1 MNPTAPTHIHISGRS
16 PVGHPLTII
25 TVMFLSVLLGI
36 VAYTIS
42 TIHNEKSHAILIDM
56 AGRQRMLLQ
65 QHINEVLLTSQGI
78 HADYGRTRTLILST
92 LHALMDGG
100 PVVIDAQR
108 GQTQTIVAVPTEG
121 MLVKLAEQRNAFDKI
136 IAVSDDFLLV
146 APDHPEF
153 SRKLQ
158 TLGTLNSM
166 VIRMAD
172 DVVKQLNAYSE
183 STLGTMLKWEV
194 FIAVCVGLFG
204 IVVTSQGVR
213 TGRRLENE
221 MAERKRVESSLRN
234 SELFL
239 HSIVE
244 NLPHM
249 IFVKD
254 AVNLR
259 FLLFNKA
266 GENLLGYPREAM
278 IGKTD
283 YDFFHEPEADFYTSK
298 DQEVLAGKIPLDIPE
313 EVIYTK
319 SQGMRYLH
327 TKKIPILDAEGNP
340 QYLLGIS
347 EDITERKQADELARK
362 DENKFRAI
370 YEQAPSGIAT
380 LDSLSGQFTQI
391 NQKYC
396 DITGYSQEEMLNR
409 TFKVLTHPDDLQA
422 DLDQMQELLAGR
434 ISHFQMEKRYIR
446 KNGDVIWVNLTC
458 VPLWLEPTDIRQHIA
473 MVEDITYRKRAEKSL
488 QESEERYRAL
498 YDDNPSMYFTVGQ
511 NGQVRSV
518 NKFGAEELGYSV
530 EELIGRPVINL
541 FFDDDRDQVLRRF
554 EHCLQNPLE
563 VFTWEFRKVRK
574 DKSVLWVK
582 ESARA
587 VHNKEGEIV
596 VLIVCEDI
604 SERKVT
610 EKALKE
616 WKALTESI
624 LGQLPKGF
632 AYRCLND
639 KTWTIVYVSDG
650 IEDVTGVPV
659 SDFLSGRTTYD
670 TLMAPGENERVWPIV
685 QDALAKRLPYE
696 NEHQIITCDG
706 KKKWILARGRF
717 IFDETGSLLY
727 LDGLNVDITE
737 QKHIEGE
744 LRTSEARFRSLVD
757 HVPFCIYEIGL
768 DGRVSSMN
776 RAGQKMIGAQDESQ
790 VLGRSYLQLVEGGD
804 GKGLLEHFLQAVQG
818 QPVDFEFKVIS
829 PEGVHVYWKSF
840 IPIQGSDGEV
850 LKVVGVTD
858 DITER
863 RQAEERLRESE
874 SKRIEALSQSDTL
887 KSALLSSVSH
897 ELRTPLTAI
906 KTSVSNL
913 MDHASYSEEPMHH
926 EFLNGIDQEIN
937 YMSQLVN
944 NLLNMSQIE
953 AGTLVPHREWHPL
966 EDLVEGALRRTGLTI
981 ETRNIE
987 IHFPEEVPP
996 VFVDA
1001 VEMQQ
1006 VLINLLDNA
1015 VKYSFPDSRIGI
1027 QVRVCDQLIE
1037 VEVANE
1043 GEPIPTH
1050 DLERIFERFYRHQS
1064 PREHPIRGTGLGLA
1078 ICKGIVEAHG
1088 GRIWAQS
1095 TGTEVKITFTVPL
1108 TESMASFT
1116 LEGLHK
1122 I

>member
-1 MNPTAPTHIHISGRS
+1 MNVTSPSQISGRS
-16 PVGHPLTII
+16 TAGRHLTTI
-25 TVMFLSVLLGI
+25 VVLFLSVLLGM
-36 VAYTIS
+36 VVYTIS
-42 TIHNEKSHAILIDM
+42 TIHHEKSHAILIDL

-78 HADYGRTRTLILST
+78 PTHYAQTRTLIFST
-92 LHALMDGG
+92 LQALMEGG
-100 PVVIDAQR
+100 PVLLDPEK
-108 GQTQTIVAVPTEG
+108 GQSQTIAAVPTES
-121 MLVKLAEQRNAFDKI
+121 MVVTLREQRKGFDRI
-136 IAVSDDFLLV
+136 IAEADDFLMV

-153 SRKLQ
+153 PRKLQ
-158 TLGTLNSM
+158 TLQGLNST
-166 VIRMAD
+166 VIGMAD
-172 DVVKQLNAYSE
+172 DTVKQLNAYSE
-183 STLGTMLKWEV
+183 ASLTTMMKWEI
-194 FIAVCVGLFG
+194 FIAVCMGLFG
-204 IVVTSQGVR
+204 IVVTRQGVR
-213 TGRRLENE
+213 DGRRLENE
-221 MAERKRVESSLRN
+221 IMERKRVESALRN

-254 AVNLR
+254 AIHLR

-266 GENLLGYPREAM
+266 GEKLLGYPRHTM
-278 IGKTD
+278 LGKTD
-283 YDFFHEPEADFYTSK
+283 YDFFPESEADFYTSK
-298 DQEVLAGKIPLDIPE
+298 DQEVLAGKILLDIPE
-313 EVIYTK
+313 ERIHTK
-319 SQGMRYLH
+319 SQGPRYLH

-340 QYLLGIS
+340 RYLLGIS
-347 EDITERKQADELARK
+347 EDITERKQTEEFIQK
-362 DENKFRAI
+362 DERKFRAI
-370 YEQAPSGIAT
+370 YEQAPSGIAV

-396 DITGYSQEEMLNR
+396 DITGYSPEEMLNC
-409 TFKVLTHPDDLQA
+409 TFQELTHPDDLQA
-422 DLDQMQELLAGR
+422 DLDQMQKLLAGQ

-446 KNGDVIWVNLTC
+446 KTGEVIWVNLTC
-458 VPLWLEPTDIRQHIA
+458 VPLWLDPTDVRQHIA

-498 YDDNPSMYFTVGQ
+498 YENNPSMYFTVGQ
-511 NGQVRSV
+511 NGLVLSV
-518 NKFGAEELGYSV
+518 NEFGAQQLGYAV
-530 EELIGRPVINL
+530 EELIGQPVINL
-541 FFDDDRDQVLRRF
+541 FFDDDRDQVQRRF
-554 EHCLQNPLE
+554 EDCLESPLT

-574 DKSVLWVK
+574 DRSVLWVK

-587 VHNKEGEIV
+587 VHNKDGELV
-596 VLIVCEDI
+596 ALIVCEDI
-604 SERKVT
+604 SERKAT

-639 KTWTIVYVSDG
+639 KTWTIVYISDG
-650 IEDVTGVPV
+650 IEEVTGFPV
-659 SDFLSGRTTYD
+659 SALLSGRTTYD

-696 NEHQIITCDG
+696 NEHQIMTRDG

-717 IFDETGSLLY
+717 IFDETGNLLY

-737 QKHIEGE
+737 QKHIEDE

-804 GKGLLEHFLQAVQG
+804 VEGLLEHFLQAVQG

-829 PEGVHVYWKSF
+829 PGGVHVYWKSF
-840 IPIQGSDGEV
+840 IPIRGSDGEV
-850 LKVVGVTD
+850 LKIVGVTD

-874 SKRIEALSQSDTL
+874 SKRIEALSQSDAL

-926 EFLNGIDQEIN
+926 EFLNGIDQEID

-1064 PREHPIRGTGLGLA
+1064 PRQHSVRGTGLGLA

-1088 GRIWAQS
+1088 GRIWARS
-1095 TGTEVKITFTVPL
+1095 IGTEVKITFTVPL

-1122 I
+1122 T